1 MQISLSEEI
10 PISAV
15 FSQRNQ
21 ELFNITAN
29 WSGDTSWG
37 KQKADQEPKI
47 LWNEISVGG
56 FGKLWHIPRNQ
67 KSHVHVLGIICSQE
81 RSEKS
86 P

>member
-10 PISAV
+10 PIPGV
-15 FSQRNQ
+15 FFQRNQ
-21 ELFNITAN
+21 ELFNITAT

-37 KQKADQEPKI
+37 KQKADQKPKI
-47 LWNEISVGG
+47 LWNEMSVES
-56 FGKLWHIPRNQ
+56 FGKLCHIPGNQ
-67 KSHVHVLGIICSQE
+67 KSHVRVLGCIDSQE